1 MPPAGDLLE
10 EIRHIVK
17 NLLDALQQYR
27 YIASHQINRAMM
39 ELTMNTSYVPHLEAL
54 TKASLEATKTL
65 GALNYKLADKLVAKQ
80 FEILGL
86 AADTGSRATG
96 AFRQGKRVT
105 EFLAEQT
112 KLANE
117 YGQKLSA
124 AARET
129 GEILTSGA
137 KEYRAWLQ
145 ESFKTL
151 STQGRTVVESVVPS
165 AEKSA

>member
-1 MPPAGDLLE
+1 ML
-10 EIRHIVK
+10 
-17 NLLDALQQYR
+17 
-27 YIASHQINRAMM
+27 
-39 ELTMNTSYVPHLEAL
+39 ELTMNTNYVPHLEAF
-54 TKASLEATKTL
+54 TKASLEVTKTL

-80 FEILGL
+80 FEILSL
-86 AADTGSRATG
+86 AADTGSRASG
-96 AFRQGKRVT
+96 AFRQGKPVS
-105 EFLAEQT
+105 EYFAEQT

-129 GEILTSGA
+129 GEILTSSA

-151 STQGRTVVESVVPS
+151 STQSRTVVDSVVPH